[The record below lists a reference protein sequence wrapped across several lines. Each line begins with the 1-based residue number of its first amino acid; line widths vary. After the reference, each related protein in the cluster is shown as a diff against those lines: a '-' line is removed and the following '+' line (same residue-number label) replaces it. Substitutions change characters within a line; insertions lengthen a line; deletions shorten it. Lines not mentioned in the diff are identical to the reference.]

1 MIDAFGPNARLTFL
15 LAPPLMSRRRSNGEL
30 IKRRFGPWMMHV
42 FRVLKGG
49 KRLRGKALD
58 PFGWTAER
66 RMERRLRDEYL
77 TRLDELARGLTPENH
92 PLAVEIASATSEIR
106 GFGHVKE
113 KAAVEVERRLGGLME
128 RWREVYAP
136 SPRQAAE

>member
-1 MIDAFGPNARLTFL
+1 M
-15 LAPPLMSRRRSNGEL
+15 
-30 IKRRFGPWMMHV
+30 
-42 FRVLKGG
+42 
-49 KRLRGKALD
+49 RGKSLD

-77 TRLDELARGLTPENH
+77 KRLDEIAQGLTLKNH
-92 PLAVEIASATSEIR
+92 PLAVEIASVTSEIR

-113 KAAVEVERRLGGLME
+113 KSVIEAERRLAGLME
-128 RWREVYAP
+128 RWRAGYVP